1 MITSLP
7 EPVRVLYLNLFGLYS
22 FILWLMHHVVII
34 RFVHLY
40 MHMIFPSVLWFCYV
54 YVCIILYGAQNTT
67 AVHYNTIT
75 SGRGFDILSC
85 LFVQFVHLLKIYTF
99 YQALL
104 GGSRPYIIM
113 QCLAPQQWKVFTI
126 HVCTCICSSSAMSS
140 PFFFRVRFS

>member
-1 MITSLP
+1 MVNASCCNNTFCTFIHAYDIP
-7 EPVRVLYLNLFGLYS
+7 KCAVVLLRTCVLFYMGLR
-22 FILWLMHHVVII
+22 ILLQ
-34 RFVHLY
+34 Y
-40 MHMIFPSVLWFCYV
+40 
-54 YVCIILYGAQNTT
+54 
-67 AVHYNTIT
+67 TIT

-140 PFFFRVRFS
+140 PFFLGSGFPNSYIIFSNLLMLPW